1 MKQQCFEDIC
11 GCTVESCPITYS
23 MNMIG
28 GKWRPI
34 IIMRISQNI
43 NRFGILQRGIDG
55 ISKNM
60 LTRELRDLEKN
71 NIISRKIYAEIPPR
85 VEYSLT
91 KKGKS
96 LVPVLDK
103 LNDWNMSN
111 IQDVIDNTI
120 HELNIDTPRFAKP
133 IRVAL
138 TGTLSS
144 PSIDLTIYLLGKE
157 ACLQRISSV
166 KTLIT

>member
-1 MKQQCFEDIC
+1 MIIDL
-11 GCTVESCPITYS
+11 TYYRAFVLFLARLVLS
-23 MNMIG
+23 IIIFKAGVNKLPVSEVG

-103 LNDWNMSN
+103 LNDWALSY
-111 IQDVIDNTI
+111 
-120 HELNIDTPRFAKP
+120 
-133 IRVAL
+133 IR
-138 TGTLSS
+138 
-144 PSIDLTIYLLGKE
+144 
-157 ACLQRISSV
+157 
-166 KTLIT
+166 

>member
-1 MKQQCFEDIC
+1 MKDKLCFEDIC
-11 GCTVESCPITYS
+11 GCIVDSCPITYS
-23 MNMIG
+23 MKMIG

-43 NRFGILQRGIDG
+43 NRFGILHRGIDG

-71 NIISRKIYAEIPPR
+71 NIISRKIFAEIPPR

-96 LVPVLDK
+96 LVPVLDQ
-103 LNDWNMSN
+103 LNDW
-111 IQDVIDNTI
+111 
-120 HELNIDTPRFAKP
+120 
-133 IRVAL
+133 AL
-138 TGTLSS
+138 SY
-144 PSIDLTIYLLGKE
+144 IK
-157 ACLQRISSV
+157 
-166 KTLIT
+166 